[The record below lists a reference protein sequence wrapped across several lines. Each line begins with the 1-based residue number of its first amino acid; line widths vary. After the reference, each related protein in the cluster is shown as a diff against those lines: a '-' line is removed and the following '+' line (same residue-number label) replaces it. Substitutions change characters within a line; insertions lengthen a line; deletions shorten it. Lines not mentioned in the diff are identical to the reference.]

1 MKLEGPVKCPETD
14 ELRSSSFSLPV
25 PFAIPV
31 SSSRCRVKVINHGS
45 PVGGE
50 EVAYEGEDEHEEK
63 LSLKRDNSDFDL
75 QTHVTNTDHENDHS
89 DGKAEM
95 VENEK
100 KENEKD
106 TEEGLEM
113 MAKSGHISDPGTG
126 KAEFWAAP
134 KLIRSCSDLGMKDMG
149 RINISH
155 KLARTKK
162 VQSFEEL
169 QKLAERMNE
178 EMLMDNGGSPLSAI
192 TACSADK
199 VMLKKHSSS
208 QILPSRSRKLWW
220 KLFLWSHRN
229 LSSRPPAL
237 VMNHHHHHYHPGLN
251 QQGGY
256 SSDTLE
262 PRRILEIESRK
273 VSPNNSF
280 TGESMK
286 NSKFE
291 YGDNQSWD
299 GFHGTTS
306 SGLWPQNQWVALPMG
321 SPKMT
326 RVDEW
331 VKELS
336 VHPPPSSSQE
346 GIDDDANG
354 EEDNNNNIDFPPE
367 TSSRSQARIYSN
379 RNVPEELAHA
389 NSVIQSLNSSST
401 VAHIVG
407 IGLKVVPHLWHLSSL
422 RSVNLSGNA
431 IGMYV
436 SLKIKL

>member
-75 QTHVTNTDHENDHS
+75 QTHVTNTDQENDHS

-237 VMNHHHHHYHPGLN
+237 VMNHHHHYHPGLN

-354 EEDNNNNIDFPPE
+354 EEDNNNIDFPPE

-436 SLKIKL
+436 SLTIKL